1 MLSPLILGILIFC
14 NFIMAFTNS
23 IAAKPHNY
31 VIVENTFPADK
42 IDDPKVLAFRKNYR
56 KRQFQL
62 AFILTILD
70 LSLLIPMKDSIFMML
85 FFVLLYITIAAG
97 YLLQIRYIRKGHQ
110 LIIEN
115 NWQLTEQP
123 IQVNTALVIE
133 KNRKLVSPWWFVVSF
148 GLLLLLTFVLHN
160 QGMESLTWILF
171 ITCGLTLALFVVGWW
186 AIGRLPVRALTDDQT
201 INRQYNDL
209 TKFYWSALMVTT
221 SFFVNLVIYLPLLT
235 VNLSNRFFEVLM
247 ISEFLLIFLFCGLTF
262 WWLFRLR
269 NKQDQLLTQTP
280 SFRYTGDDYYWRY
293 GIYYNPD
300 DRRLMIPDRIGLN
313 ITINLA
319 RVGGKIFI
327 GLIPILLIAAMLIVV
342 VPLYVLDYHP
352 DPLTYEVKQ
361 ESVLLDGPYYREQK
375 ISFQDIEKVSLI
387 EQLPPTGMKVNGLA
401 TENYAIGSF
410 KVGGKSA
417 TLFIDH
423 QSKPIL
429 KITTKKRDYYYTNTD
444 SAVTKQAYQSIQA
457 RK

>member
-1 MLSPLILGILIFC
+1 M
-14 NFIMAFTNS
+14 
-23 IAAKPHNY
+23 
-31 VIVENTFPADK
+31 
-42 IDDPKVLAFRKNYR
+42 
-56 KRQFQL
+56 
-62 AFILTILD
+62 
-70 LSLLIPMKDSIFMML
+70 
-85 FFVLLYITIAAG
+85 
-97 YLLQIRYIRKGHQ
+97 
-110 LIIEN
+110 
-115 NWQLTEQP
+115 
-123 IQVNTALVIE
+123 
-133 KNRKLVSPWWFVVSF
+133 
-148 GLLLLLTFVLHN
+148 TFVLHN

-209 TKFYWSALMVTT
+209 TKFYWSAFMVTT

-247 ISEFLLIFLFCGLTF
+247 ISEFLLIFLFCALTF

-429 KITTKKRDYYYTNTD
+429 KITTKKEIT
-444 SAVTKQAYQSIQA
+444 IILILIPL
-457 RK
+457 

>member
-1 MLSPLILGILIFC
+1 M
-14 NFIMAFTNS
+14 
-23 IAAKPHNY
+23 
-31 VIVENTFPADK
+31 ENTFPADK
-42 IDDPKVLAFRKNYR
+42 IDDPKVLAFRKNYQ

-70 LSLLIPMKDSIFMML
+70 LILLIPMKDSIFMML